1 MGNLHSVASALEHVG
16 ADRVNVTHDPSTIAS
31 ADRVVFPGVGAIR
44 DCMTEIKRLGCDGML
59 RSALA
64 DRRKPVLAICVGMQ
78 ALMDHSEENGGVE
91 TLGIMPGSVRFFGRE
106 HTDASGARLKVPHMG
121 WSQVEQAVQHPLW
134 SGIENGSRFYFV
146 HSYWVSPAVKEVIA
160 GTFDY
165 GVQGCAAMARD
176 NLFAVQFHPEKSHEA
191 GLRLL
196 RNFLNWDGTC

>member
-1 MGNLHSVASALEHVG
+1 MSFSVG
-16 ADRVNVTHDPSTIAS
+16 ALRGSPDRGGIVDHRLARRMLVNQV
-31 ADRVVFPGVGAIR
+31 
-44 DCMTEIKRLGCDGML
+44 RLGRLRRDEVCDAHPEL
-59 RSALA
+59 IRAA
-64 DRRKPVLAICVGMQ
+64 
-78 ALMDHSEENGGVE
+78 N
-91 TLGIMPGSVRFFGRE
+91 
-106 HTDASGARLKVPHMG
+106 ASGARLKVPHMG

-146 HSYWVSPAVKEVIA
+146 HSYWVSPAVEEVIA